1 VFITAMQDFRTAN
14 LKAASKRF
22 AHDMLGLGV
31 WMKTATETAEIQKPK
46 TTHLFGEYLVTKGVL
61 TRLQLSKALD
71 EQRRFGGR
79 LGEVLI
85 HLNLMTEEQVT
96 QMLADHLSMEY
107 VRFDDISKINL
118 NIARMFD
125 ESISKR
131 FCLVGIGEVDGR
143 IVVAMADPL
152 NVIAIDTITL
162 KIKRPI
168 KVVIGSAQDIRRA
181 IEIIYHGSDVEEQR
195 LRELVQCEVSR
206 FDQSED
212 EKVESILEE
221 TSDAGTD
228 NEAEATKAP
237 VIRFVDLLLS
247 QAVKSRASDVHIEP
261 QEKTMM
267 IRMRIDG
274 ILRDMVPPARNMQKA
289 VLTRI
294 KILSNLD
301 IAERRLPQDG
311 RLKIRASNRDIDV
324 RVSTL
329 PTIYGEKIVMRILDT
344 AGTSHNLDKL
354 GIEPQLFAVLK
365 NALAQPHGI
374 MIVTGPTGS
383 GKSTTLYACLNHLRD
398 PTMNITTVED
408 PVEYRLEG
416 INQVQVKSDI
426 NLTFA
431 ACLRSILRQDPD
443 IVLIGEIR
451 DKETVEI
458 AIKASLTGHL
468 VLSTFHTNDAPS
480 AITRLINMGIEP
492 YLLSSSLNLIIAQ
505 RLVRK
510 ICEKCKEPTTLSE
523 QVLKRLK
530 VDPARIKDAHLC
542 HGKGCNACGNTGYH
556 GRLPIFEFLVMDH
569 EMRDL
574 VTATANEAQLR
585 AASRKK
591 GYGGLLES
599 GVTKMLQ
606 GLTTA
611 EEVLGVTFSDDIGD
625 IGIEQEARGVAA
637 VDGTGK

>member
-1 VFITAMQDFRTAN
+1 
-14 LKAASKRF
+14 
-22 AHDMLGLGV
+22 
-31 WMKTATETAEIQKPK
+31 MKVAPETSVMEKPK
-46 TTHLFGEYLVTKGVL
+46 TTHLFGEFLVSKGVF
-61 TRLQLSKALD
+61 TRLQLSKVLD

-79 LGEVLI
+79 LGEAIVR
-85 HLNLMTEEQVT
+85 LNMMTEEQVT
-96 QMLADHLSMEY
+96 QALAEHLSMEY
-107 VRFDDISKINL
+107 FHFDDMSKINM

-125 ESISKR
+125 EAVSKR

-168 KVVIGSAQDIRRA
+168 KVVIGSAPEIRKA

-195 LRELVQCEVSR
+195 LRELVQTEGDR
-206 FDQSED
+206 FDRDAD

-221 TSDAGTD
+221 AADGDSDSEEEAG
-228 NEAEATKAP
+228 KAP
-237 VIRFVDLLLS
+237 VIQFVDLLLS

-274 ILRDMVPPARNMQKA
+274 ILRDMVPPARNMQGA
-289 VLTRI
+289 VLARI
-294 KILSNLD
+294 KILSNLN

-311 RLKIRASNRDIDV
+311 RLKIRTASRDIDV

-344 AGTSHNLDKL
+344 AGTSHNIDKL
-354 GIEPQLFAVLK
+354 GIEPELLAVLK
-365 NALAQPHGI
+365 NALNQPHGI

-383 GKSTTLYACLNHLRD
+383 GKSTTLYACLNHLKD
-398 PTMNITTVED
+398 PTVNITTVED
-408 PVEYRLEG
+408 PVEYRLAG
-416 INQVQVKSDI
+416 INQVQVKPEID
-426 NLTFA
+426 LTFA
-431 ACLRSILRQDPD
+431 SCLRSILRQDPD

-480 AITRLINMGIEP
+480 AITRLINMEIEP
-492 YLLSSSLNLIIAQ
+492 YLLSSSLNLVVAQ

-530 VDPARIKDAHLC
+530 VDPAKLKNAKLC
-542 HGKGCNACGNTGYH
+542 RGRGCPACGNTGYH

-569 EMRDL
+569 EMREL
-574 VTATANEAQLR
+574 VTAAATESQLR
-585 AASRKK
+585 AASREK

-599 GVTKMLQ
+599 GVIKMLQ

-611 EEVLGVTFSDDIGD
+611 EEVLGVTFSEDIGD
-625 IGIEQEARGVAA
+625 IEVEQEGQTV
-637 VDGTGK
+637 VILETPEK

>member
-1 VFITAMQDFRTAN
+1 M
-14 LKAASKRF
+14 KAAP
-22 AHDMLGLGV
+22 
-31 WMKTATETAEIQKPK
+31 ETSDIQKPK
-46 TTHLFGEYLVTKGVL
+46 TTHLFGEYLVSKSVL
-61 TRLQLSKALD
+61 TRLQLSKALE

-79 LGEVLI
+79 LGEALI
-85 HLNLMTEEQVT
+85 RLSMMTEEQVT
-96 QMLADHLSMEY
+96 QMLAEHLSMEY
-107 VRFDDISKINL
+107 VHFEDISKINL
-118 NIARMFD
+118 NVARMFD

-168 KVVIGSAQDIRRA
+168 KVVIGSAQEIRRA

-212 EKVESILEE
+212 ERVESILEE

-261 QEKTMM
+261 QEKSMM

-274 ILRDMVPPARNMQKA
+274 ILRDMVPPARNMQNA
-289 VLTRI
+289 VLTRV

-311 RLKIRASNRDIDV
+311 RLKIKASNRDIDV

-344 AGTSHNLDKL
+344 AGASHSLDKL

-408 PVEYRLEG
+408 PVEYRLAG
-416 INQVQVKSDI
+416 INQVQVKSEID
-426 NLTFA
+426 LTFA

-510 ICEKCKEPTTLSE
+510 ICEKCKEPTTLGE

-530 VDPARIKDAHLC
+530 VDPARIKDANLC
-542 HGKGCNACGNTGYH
+542 RGKGCNACGNTGYH

-574 VTATANEAQLR
+574 VTATATEAQLR
-585 AASRKK
+585 AVARKK

-599 GVTKMLQ
+599 GVMKMLQ

-625 IGIEQEARGVAA
+625 IGIEQEGRGVAA
-637 VDGTGK
+637 PEEPGK

>member
-1 VFITAMQDFRTAN
+1 M
-14 LKAASKRF
+14 KA
-22 AHDMLGLGV
+22 
-31 WMKTATETAEIQKPK
+31 TPETSVMEKPK
-46 TTHLFGEYLVTKGVL
+46 TTHLFGEFLVSKGAL
-61 TRLQLSKALD
+61 TRLQLSKVLD

-79 LGEVLI
+79 LGEAVVR
-85 HLNLMTEEQVT
+85 LNMMTEEQVT
-96 QMLADHLSMEY
+96 QALAGHLSMEY
-107 VRFDDISKINL
+107 VHFDDISKINM
-118 NIARMFD
+118 NVARMFD
-125 ESISKR
+125 ETVSKR

-168 KVVIGSAQDIRRA
+168 KVVIGSAPEIRKA

-195 LRELVQCEVSR
+195 LRELVQTEGDR
-206 FDQSED
+206 FDRDAD

-221 TSDAGTD
+221 SADGDNDSEEEAG
-228 NEAEATKAP
+228 KAP
-237 VIRFVDLLLS
+237 VIQFVDLLLS

-274 ILRDMVPPARNMQKA
+274 ILRDMVPPARNMQGA
-289 VLTRI
+289 VLARI
-294 KILSNLD
+294 KILSNLN

-311 RLKIRASNRDIDV
+311 RLKIRTASRDIDV

-344 AGTSHNLDKL
+344 AGTSHNIDKL
-354 GIEPQLFAVLK
+354 GIEPELLAVLK
-365 NALAQPHGI
+365 NALNQPHGI

-383 GKSTTLYACLNHLRD
+383 GKSTTLYACLNHLKD
-398 PTMNITTVED
+398 PTVNITTVED
-408 PVEYRLEG
+408 PVEYRLAG
-416 INQVQVKSDI
+416 INQVQVKPEID
-426 NLTFA
+426 LTFA
-431 ACLRSILRQDPD
+431 SCLRSILRQDPD

-492 YLLSSSLNLIIAQ
+492 YLLSSSLNLVVAQ

-530 VDPARIKDAHLC
+530 VDPAKLKNAKLC
-542 HGKGCNACGNTGYH
+542 HGKGCSACGNTGYH

-569 EMRDL
+569 EMREL
-574 VTATANEAQLR
+574 VTAAATESQLR

-599 GVTKMLQ
+599 GVIKMLH

-611 EEVLGVTFSDDIGD
+611 EEVLGVTFSEDIGD
-625 IGIEQEARGVAA
+625 VGMEQEGQTV
-637 VDGTGK
+637 VISETPEK